1 MTDTPRTRAF
11 ARLKP
16 LAPRWAVRAF
26 YRLVVPPTTA
36 RRAGNA
42 WLRQHAA
49 GVEGD
54 VLSIGSGH
62 DRDKEGGRYR
72 DYFARAASYT
82 TSEIDPAAG
91 CDLVLDVRSMPE
103 VRDAAYDC
111 VYASCV
117 LEHVDD
123 VGAAVAEITRVL
135 KPGGTLLVCL
145 PFREAIHGAPHDYW
159 RFTEHGI
166 RWLLRADYDIL
177 RLDPI
182 DPRGPGFPAAYWT
195 LARRRG

>member
-49 GVEGD
+49 VVEGD

-62 DRDKEGGRYR
+62 DRDKEGGHYR

-82 TSEIDPAAG
+82 TSEIDPTAG

-123 VGAAVAEITRVL
+123 VRAAVAEITRVL

-182 DPRGPGFPAAYWT
+182 DARGPGFPAAYWT